1 MMNLGGLACLWYPRG
16 VGFLPPEVLILLGAM
31 AIFAGVVLMLGLRI
45 SMRRE
50 LEPLSR
56 SGRIA
61 LVVML
66 VVVIGG
72 AYLVYRLGAGQF
84 DGP

>member
-1 MMNLGGLACLWYPRG
+1 
-16 VGFLPPEVLILLGAM
+16 LPPEVLLLLGAM
-31 AIFAGVVLMLGLRI
+31 ALFAGLMLMIGLRI

-61 LVVML
+61 LVGM
-66 VVVIGG
+66 VVVVVGG
-72 AYLVYRLGAGQF
+72 SYAVYRLALTQLAG
-84 DGP
+84 P

>member
-1 MMNLGGLACLWYPRG
+1 MDLGRLARLVVPRG
-16 VGFLPPEVLILLGAM
+16 VGFLPPEVLLLLGAM
-31 AIFAGVVLMLGLRI
+31 ALFAGLMLMIGLRI

-61 LVVML
+61 LVGM
-66 VVVIGG
+66 VVVVVGG
-72 AYLVYRLGAGQF
+72 AYLVYRLAVGQF

>member
-1 MMNLGGLACLWYPRG
+1 M
-16 VGFLPPEVLILLGAM
+16 GFLPPEVIGLLLGM
-31 AIFAGVVLMLGLRI
+31 AVVAGIALMIGMRI
-45 SMRRE
+45 SMRRQ

-61 LVVML
+61 VVAMV

-72 AYLVYRLGAGQF
+72 SYAVYRLALTQLAG
-84 DGP
+84 P

>member
-1 MMNLGGLACLWYPRG
+1 M
-16 VGFLPPEVLILLGAM
+16 PPEVLILLGGM
-31 AIFAGVVLMLGLRI
+31 ALFAGLVLMLGLRI

-56 SGRIA
+56 SGRLA
-61 LVVML
+61 LIGMVVF
-66 VVVIGG
+66 VIGG
-72 AYLVYRLGAGQF
+72 AYVVYRLAAGQF

>member
-1 MMNLGGLACLWYPRG
+1 MGY
-16 VGFLPPEVLILLGAM
+16 LPPEVIGLLLAM
-31 AIFAGVVLMLGLRI
+31 AAVAGIVLMIGMRI
-45 SMRRE
+45 SMRSQ

-61 LVVML
+61 LIIMVAVVL
-66 VVVIGG
+66 GG
-72 AYLVYRLGAGQF
+72 SYLVYRLALGQF